1 MTATSLKTDIKNE
14 EDIGPK
20 LSAWKLL
27 WKLATYAPGM
37 YIALGLMRVLIFGLL
52 PQATGLVTRAFYNR
66 LTGDAPVALDP
77 WTLSALIVAIA
88 LVRTAIVFG
97 DILIHFNFRFTVGAL
112 LRKNLLSRILD
123 RPGARAVPGS
133 PGEAISRFRGD
144 VDEVVRILSELP
156 FLAGF
161 ALFTVLAIA
170 IMMRINSQI
179 TLIVFL
185 PLAVVIVIANL
196 AMKGFEKYRK
206 ASRKATGIVVG
217 YIGELFG
224 AAQAIK
230 VATAEPRMIAHLK
243 ELNETRRIAMLKDR
257 LFHQLFHS
265 IFWNVISLGTGAI
278 LLLAGQAMQTGTFT
292 VGDFSLFV
300 HYLGWVTDFTG
311 MIGAFWANYKQ
322 AEVSLRR
329 MAKLL
334 QGAPPE
340 TLVQHSPAYMRGPLP
355 EVPFVHKTA
364 EHRLDRLQVTG
375 LRYKYPDT
383 GRGIEDIDLH
393 LERGSFT
400 VITGR
405 IGSGKTTLLR
415 ALLGLLPP
423 DAGRIEWNGKP
434 VDDPASF
441 FVPPRCAY
449 TAQVPLLFSESLE
462 DNVMMGLPPEKV
474 DLQAAIRLAVLEE
487 DLDELEH
494 GLDTVI
500 GAKGVKLSGGQRQ
513 RTAAARMF
521 VRDPELLVFDDLS
534 SALDVE
540 TERTLWERVFRRG
553 AVIAPTGR
561 DNPAPTA
568 GDGRGGPGAMTRAP
582 TAGDG
587 RGGPGAMPRAPTAG
601 DGRGGPGAM
610 PRAPT
615 AGDGKG
621 GPGAMPRAPTA
632 GDGRGG
638 PGAMPR
644 APTAGDGRG
653 GDPPAPGDVPTCLV
667 VSHRRPALRRADHII
682 VLKEGR
688 IEAQGTLDELLETC
702 EEMQRLWKGEIEQA
716 EPEPVLA

>member
-1 MTATSLKTDIKNE
+1 LTAETRTQPE
-14 EDIGPK
+14 EEHSEDVGPEV
-20 LSAWKLL
+20 STWKHL
-27 WKLATYAPGM
+27 WKLATYAPGL
-37 YIALGLMRVLIFGLL
+37 YAILGLTRLLIFGVV
-52 PQATGLVTRAFYNR
+52 PQATGLITRAFYNR

-77 WTLSALIVAIA
+77 WTLSALIVAVA
-88 LVRTAIVFG
+88 LVRTGLSFG
-97 DILIHFNFRFTVGAL
+97 DIVSRFNFQFIASAL

-144 VDEVVRILSELP
+144 VREVVRILSELP
-156 FLAGF
+156 HLTGF
-161 ALFTVLAIA
+161 ALFTVLAVV
-170 IMMRINSQI
+170 IMMRINARI
-179 TLIVFL
+179 TAIVFL
-185 PLAVVIVIANL
+185 PLSVVILIANL
-196 AMKGFEKYRK
+196 AMKGFGKYRK

-224 AAQAIK
+224 AAQAVK
-230 VATAEPRMIAHLK
+230 VATAEQRMIAHLR
-243 ELNETRRIAMLKDR
+243 ELNESRRIAVLKDR

-265 IFWNVISLGTGAI
+265 IFWNVISLGTGSI
-278 LLLAGQAMQTGTFT
+278 LLLAGQAMQVGTFT

-300 HYLGWVTDFTG
+300 HYLGWVTEFTG

-322 AEVSLRR
+322 AEVSLQR

-355 EVPFVHKTA
+355 EIPYLRKED
-364 EHRLDRLQVTG
+364 EHRLYTLDATG
-375 LRYKYPDT
+375 LSYRYPDT

-415 ALLGLLPP
+415 TLLGLLPA
-423 DAGRIEWNGKP
+423 DEGQILWNGEP
-434 VDDPASF
+434 VEDPASF

-462 DNVMMGLPPEKV
+462 DNIMMGLPPEEI
-474 DLQAAIRLAVLEE
+474 DLQAAIRLAVLEP

-553 AVIAPTGR
+553 RTLSPQGR
-561 DNPAPTA
+561 DD
-568 GDGRGGPGAMTRAP
+568 DGRGRGPPAQGANSRAP
-582 TAGDG
+582 TD
-587 RGGPGAMPRAPTAG
+587 
-601 DGRGGPGAM
+601 
-610 PRAPT
+610 
-615 AGDGKG
+615 
-621 GPGAMPRAPTA
+621 
-632 GDGRGG
+632 
-638 PGAMPR
+638 
-644 APTAGDGRG
+644 
-653 GDPPAPGDVPTCLV
+653 DVPTCLV

-702 EEMQRLWKGEIEQA
+702 KEMQRLWQGEIEQA
-716 EPEPVLA
+716 APELELA

>member
-1 MTATSLKTDIKNE
+1 MTLATNAKK
-14 EDIGPK
+14 EDSEDLGPK
-20 LSAWKLL
+20 LAAWKHL
-27 WKLATYAPGM
+27 WKLATYVPWM
-37 YIALGLMRVLIFGLL
+37 YVALGVLRMLIFGFV
-52 PQATGLVTRAFYNR
+52 PQAIGLITRAFYNR

-77 WTLSALIVAIA
+77 WSLSALIVGVA
-88 LVRTAIVFG
+88 LVRTVFVFG
-97 DILIHFNFRFTVGAL
+97 DIVLHFNFRFTVSAL

-144 VDEVVRILSELP
+144 VDEVVRILGELP

-161 ALFTVLAIA
+161 GLSTIAAIA
-170 IMMRINSQI
+170 IMTRINARI
-179 TLIVFL
+179 TMIVFL
-185 PLAVVIVIANL
+185 PLAAVIVIANL

-224 AAQAIK
+224 AAQAVQ

-243 ELNETRRIAMLKDR
+243 ELNETRRIAMLKDS

-278 LLLAGQAMQTGTFT
+278 LLLAGQAMQAGTFT

-300 HYLGWVTDFTG
+300 NYLGWVTDFTG

-340 TLVQHSPAYMRGPLP
+340 TLVRHSPSHMRGPLP
-355 EVPFVHKTA
+355 EVPYVRKTA
-364 EHRLDRLQVTG
+364 EHRLDRLDVTG
-375 LRYKYPDT
+375 LCYRYPDT
-383 GRGIEDIDLH
+383 GRGVQDIDLH

-415 ALLGLLPP
+415 ALLGLLPA
-423 DAGRIEWNGKP
+423 DAGQTYWNGEP
-434 VDDPASF
+434 VADPASF

-449 TAQVPLLFSESLE
+449 TAQVPLLFSESVE
-462 DNVMMGLPPEKV
+462 DNIMMGLPPEKV
-474 DLQAAIRLAVLEE
+474 DLQAAVHLAVLEK
-487 DLDELEH
+487 DLQELEH

-553 AVIAPTGR
+553 AMTRAPTS
-561 DNPAPTA
+561 DV
-568 GDGRGGPGAMTRAP
+568 GRGGDLPAQGAMTRAP
-582 TAGDG
+582 TG
-587 RGGPGAMPRAPTAG
+587 
-601 DGRGGPGAM
+601 
-610 PRAPT
+610 
-615 AGDGKG
+615 
-621 GPGAMPRAPTA
+621 
-632 GDGRGG
+632 
-638 PGAMPR
+638 
-644 APTAGDGRG
+644 
-653 GDPPAPGDVPTCLV
+653 VPTCLV

-682 VLKEGR
+682 VLKDGR
-688 IEAQGTLDELLETC
+688 IEAQGSLDELLETC
-702 EEMQRLWKGEIEQA
+702 AEMQRLWQGEIEQP
-716 EPEPVLA
+716 EPELEGT